1 MIRRPPRSTLFP
13 YTTLFRS
20 VDAIHRHEERLKGVP
35 DGDVQRQT
43 ERFRELIAER
53 IGALAADVE
62 RLKQA
67 KHDCPDAAERAALS
81 DRLAHA
87 EQKYARAL
95 QATLDDILPEAFAT
109 VREACRRLLGSKVV
123 VTGHEITWDMVPYDV
138 QLIGGVVLH
147 QGKIAEMATG
157 EGKTLVATLPLYL
170 NALARRGAHLVTVNN
185 YLARRDSQW

>member
-1 MIRRPPRSTLFP
+1 MLKSLVTKVVGTRFQRELKRIQPL
-13 YTTLFRS
+13 

-95 QATLDDILPEAFAT
+95 QATLDDVLPGAFAT
-109 VREACRRLLGSKVV
+109 GREGCPRPLGSKGV
-123 VTGHEITWDMVPYDV
+123 VTGHEVPWDMVPSDG
-138 QLIGGVVLH
+138 QRIGG
-147 QGKIAEMATG
+147 GRAADG
-157 EGKTLVATLPLYL
+157 GRA
-170 NALARRGAHLVTVNN
+170 
-185 YLARRDSQW
+185 

>member
-87 EQKYARAL
+87 QQKYARAL
-95 QATLDDILPEAFAT
+95 QATLDYHLPPQFPTARQAGHPLT
-109 VREACRRLLGSKVV
+109 RP
-123 VTGHEITWDMVPYDV
+123 TG
-138 QLIGGVVLH
+138 
-147 QGKIAEMATG
+147 
-157 EGKTLVATLPLYL
+157 
-170 NALARRGAHLVTVNN
+170 
-185 YLARRDSQW
+185 